1 MFASPGLVSA
11 ATQPTTHVLAT
22 TFEGTS
28 AALNAAVPM
37 NRGSGAR
44 LVVLVPQIVPYPLPI
59 DAPAEPASFTAER
72 YRNLLHQHHA
82 EAEVRICLCRHADD
96 VLFQQLP
103 SHATVVVG
111 GTAGTWFATK
121 EERLACRLNRL
132 GHRVVFAPIEE
143 RASETVAERPVA
155 PTYGIFDVRSMGP
168 LVVLAAVLTLGMTP
182 RAALAQAPT
191 NGELLR
197 RIALLEAQL
206 AELKDLVAAQGAKVD
221 APKVEDGKSEQAK
234 AEESVFLDYLHDLK
248 YAGSLDTYYGYNFN
262 RPVGRVNL
270 LRAYDVTS
278 NNFALNQA
286 SVVLESAPD
295 IQAGRRFGARLD
307 LQYGQATETLQG
319 SLSNEPRPWVYRNIF
334 QAYGTYVFPLG
345 SGLSVDF
352 GKWASSIGLESN
364 YSKDQANYSRSYW
377 FDYLPF
383 YHMGARVVYRFN
395 DAIAANY
402 WITNG
407 TQQTEAFNN
416 YKDQMFGA
424 VVNPVKSVTWTTNFY
439 MGQEHPDVEP
449 VQAPGVPTI
458 PTQPGLS
465 ITPIVPALDGRLH
478 IFDSYATWQAAPK
491 TSISLEGD
499 YVVSRA
505 WNEPG
510 PGRDTTPSHVY
521 GGALYARQ
529 QVTPKAAL
537 AARAE
542 YLRDDGGLFSGTTQ
556 TLNEVTLTYEYK
568 VAEGF
573 LMRGEWRRDAS
584 NMPFFLTRDA
594 GVLMTDQN
602 TATLGVIWWWG
613 TKRGAW

>member
-1 MFASPGLVSA
+1 MRTRAMTA
-11 ATQPTTHVLAT
+11 ATQPTVYVMAT
-22 TFEGTS
+22 TFKGTR
-28 AALNAAVPM
+28 AALDTAIPLAL
-37 NRGSGAR
+37 GSRAR
-44 LVVLVPQIVPYPLPI
+44 LMVAVPQIVPYPLPI
-59 DAPAEPASFTAER
+59 DSPAEPAPFAAER
-72 YRNLLHQHHA
+72 YRKLLHQLHA
-82 EAEVRICLCRHADD
+82 EAEVRVCLCRHHDD
-96 VLFQQLP
+96 VILRMLP

-111 GTAGTWFATK
+111 GPAGTWHASR
-121 EERLACRLNRL
+121 EERLARRLTHL

-143 RASETVAERPVA
+143 RPREEVSAHAVF
-155 PTYGIFDVRSMGP
+155 PTYRMLDVRSIGHF
-168 LVVLAAVLTLGMTP
+168 VVLAAVFVLGMAP
-182 RAALAQAPT
+182 PDAFAQAPT
-191 NGELLR
+191 NQELLQ

-206 AELKDLVAAQGAKVD
+206 AELKAEVTARATVAETPKTEEAKPEETGV
-221 APKVEDGKSEQAK
+221 
-234 AEESVFLDYLHDLK
+234 EESIFLDYLHDLK
-248 YAGSLDTYYGYNFN
+248 YGGSLDTYYGYNFN

-286 SVVLESAPD
+286 SVVLESSPD
-295 IQAGRRFGARLD
+295 IAAGRRFGARLD

-319 SLSNEPRPWVYRNIF
+319 SLSNEPRPWVYRNLF

-345 SGLSVDF
+345 SGLTVDF

-364 YSKDQANYSRSYW
+364 YGKDQTNYSRSYW

-383 YHMGARVVYRFN
+383 YHMGARVGYRFN
-395 DAIAANY
+395 DVIATNY

-424 VVNPVKSVTWTTNFY
+424 VINPVRSVTWTTNFY
-439 MGQEHPDVEP
+439 LGQEHPDV
-449 VQAPGVPTI
+449 VQIQSPGAPTI

-465 ITPIVPALDGRLH
+465 IIPIVPALDGRLH
-478 IFDSYATWQAAPK
+478 IFDSYATWQATPK
-491 TSISLEGD
+491 TAISFEGD
-499 YVVSRA
+499 YVVSREF
-505 WNEPG
+505 NEPG
-510 PGRDTTPSHVY
+510 PGRNTTPSHVY

-529 QVTPKAAL
+529 QLTPKTAL

-542 YLRDDGGLFSGTTQ
+542 YLRDDGGLFSGATQ
-556 TLNEVTLTYEYK
+556 SLNEVTLTYEFK

-584 NMPFFLTRDA
+584 NTPFFLTRDA
-594 GVLMTDQN
+594 GVLATDQN

>member
-1 MFASPGLVSA
+1 MFVSTRFVSA
-11 ATQPTTHVLAT
+11 ATQPTTHVMAT
-22 TFEGTS
+22 TFEGTE
-28 AALNAAVPM
+28 AALTAAVPLA
-37 NRGSGAR
+37 RGSGSR
-44 LVVLVPQIVPYPLPI
+44 LLVLVPQIVPYPLPL
-59 DAPAEPASFTAER
+59 DAPAEPVSFTAER
-72 YRNLLHQHHA
+72 YRSLLHQRHA
-82 EAEVRICLCRHADD
+82 EAEVRVCLCRHADD
-96 VLFQQLP
+96 VLFHQLP
-103 SHATVVVG
+103 THSTVVVG
-111 GTAGTWFATK
+111 GTAGIWFASR
-121 EERLACRLNRL
+121 EERLAGRLNRL

-143 RASETVAERPVA
+143 PTSEAVSEKPIS
-155 PTYGIFDVRSMGP
+155 PTYGIFDVRSMGHF
-168 LVVLAAVLTLGMTP
+168 VVLAAVMALGMAP
-182 RAALAQAPT
+182 RAAFAQPPT
-191 NGELLR
+191 NQELLQ
-197 RIALLEAQL
+197 RIALVEAQL
-206 AELKDLVAAQGAKVD
+206 AELKHLIAAQVAKAD
-221 APKVEDGKSEQAK
+221 TPKPEEAK

-248 YAGSLDTYYGYNFN
+248 YGGSLDTYYGYNFN

-295 IQAGRRFGARLD
+295 IQAGRRFGARVD

-345 SGLSVDF
+345 SGLAVDF
-352 GKWASSIGLESN
+352 GKWASAIGLESN

-377 FDYLPF
+377 FNYLPF
-383 YHMGARVVYRFN
+383 YHMGARVAYRFN
-395 DAIAANY
+395 DAVAANY

-424 VVNPVKSVTWTTNFY
+424 VINPAKSVTWTTNFY
-439 MGQEHPDVEP
+439 MGQEHPDVEQ
-449 VQAPGVPTI
+449 VQTPGAPTI

-478 IFDSYATWQAAPK
+478 ILDSYATWQATPK

-499 YVVSRA
+499 YVVNRA

-529 QVTPKAAL
+529 QVTPKAAF

-542 YLRDDGGLFSGTTQ
+542 YLRDDGGLFSGATQ

-584 NMPFFLTRDA
+584 SMPFFLTRDA
-594 GVLMTDQN
+594 GILKSDQN
-602 TATLGVIWWWG
+602 SATLGVIWWWG